1 MDFGFEQFLIP
12 QGSAQASPPAPW
24 FGPDARRLLMVVVI
38 FRSRLRDDA
47 GPDYAATA
55 ARMVELARGMPGFVS
70 FQHYAAD
77 DGERVS
83 LIEFASD
90 DAVRAWREHP
100 EHLEAQRRGR
110 SDWYA
115 SYRLTTCTPLRDV
128 AFPPRG

>member
-1 MDFGFEQFLIP
+1 
-12 QGSAQASPPAPW
+12 
-24 FGPDARRLLMVVVI
+24 MVVVI

-47 GPDYAATA
+47 GPDYGATA
-55 ARMVELARGMPGFVS
+55 ARMVELARALPGFVS

-115 SYRLTTCTPLRDV
+115 SYRLTTCVPLRDV
-128 AFPPRG
+128 AFPPR

>member
-1 MDFGFEQFLIP
+1 
-12 QGSAQASPPAPW
+12 
-24 FGPDARRLLMVVVI
+24 MVVVI

-90 DAVRAWREHP
+90 DAVCAWREHP

-110 SDWYA
+110 RDWYA
-115 SYRLTTCTPLRDV
+115 SYRLTTCAPLRDV
-128 AFPPRG
+128 AFPPRR